1 MAKADPKKAAPAA
14 PKFDLSQL
22 GVWAFLLGALVA
34 VIMAVGSTMQQ
45 AWASNA
51 WLVFALVVL
60 GLVIGVANIKKLE
73 PNALLM
79 PAIAL
84 LVAKTANLSAIN
96 TLIPFVGTFLE
107 AAVSN
112 AITLVAPAAVIV
124 ALKSVYTNLKD

>member
-1 MAKADPKKAAPAA
+1 MA
-14 PKFDLSQL
+14 
-22 GVWAFLLGALVA
+22 
-34 VIMAVGSTMQQ
+34 IGSTMQQ

-60 GLVIGVANIKKLE
+60 GLVVGVANIKKLE

-96 TLIPFVGTFLE
+96 ALIPLVGTFLE
-107 AAVSN
+107 AVVSN
-112 AITLVAPAAVIV
+112 AITLVAPAVVIV